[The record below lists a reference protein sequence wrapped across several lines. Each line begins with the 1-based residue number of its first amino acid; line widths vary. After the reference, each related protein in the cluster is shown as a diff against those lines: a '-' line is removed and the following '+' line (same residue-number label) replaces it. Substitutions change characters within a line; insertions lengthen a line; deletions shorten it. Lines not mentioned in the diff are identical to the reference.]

1 MPSKA
6 SRTHSAAQQ
15 AQYDDLASAISRV
28 LFPVMICM
36 ALSVYLVH
44 SLGDES
50 KCETRRVRRGEFVE
64 LLPSSGGAAD
74 GTSNP
79 YDGIVGVIFI
89 AIFVCAMVTFTF
101 VLLILYKYGCT
112 KVIFVWL
119 LFSVSLIFIYVG
131 GTWAYEFCHSHCIDI
146 DWVTLVFIVWNF
158 SITGLFAIFSTVPRL
173 VNQAYLIIMSSLMAY
188 IFRRLPEW
196 CTWSILGLLVAWDLF
211 AVLTPCGPL
220 KLLVKIAQD
229 RGDPLP
235 ALVYDTNPLSVGRD
249 AGAQPA
255 VVFMSKDE
263 KAQLKKDR
271 DVRRAEKEA
280 SKAHAAEAAA
290 ELQAAANPD
299 SPDAVADAEA
309 ATGGGGFFAARR
321 AAAGK
326 KKRDKEAENAVRPAE
341 KGGEEGVGTLGRH
354 LKLGL
359 GDFVFYSIL
368 VAVASRRGAMTAV
381 VSFVAIL
388 TGLCATLFLVTVY
401 RKALPALPIS
411 IVLGALF
418 YIVTRELIQPF
429 VDNLLPELLFH

>member
-1 MPSKA
+1 MPPKA
-6 SRTHSAAQQ
+6 RPTHAAAQQ
-15 AQYDDLASAISRV
+15 AQYDELAAAISRV

-50 KCETRRVRRGEFVE
+50 NCETRVRRGQFVS
-64 LLPSSGGAAD
+64 LSPVSGGESD
-74 GTSNP
+74 GISNP
-79 YDGIVGVIFI
+79 YEGVTGIIFI
-89 AIFVCAMVTFTF
+89 AIFVCAMVLFTF
-101 VLLILYKYGCT
+101 VLLLLYKYGCT
-112 KVIFVWL
+112 KIIFGWL
-119 LFSVSLIFIYVG
+119 LFSVSLIFMYVG
-131 GTWAYEFCHSHCIDI
+131 GTWAYEFCRSHCINV
-146 DWVTLVFIVWNF
+146 DWVTLVFVVWNF

-196 CTWSILGLLVAWDLF
+196 TAWTILGLLVVWDLF
-211 AVLTPCGPL
+211 AVLTPWGPL
-220 KLLVKIAQD
+220 RMLVKIAQD

-235 ALVYDTNPLSVGRD
+235 ALVYDTNPSSVGRD
-249 AGAQPA
+249 ADAQPA

-271 DVRRAEKEA
+271 EARRAEKEA
-280 SKAHAAEAAA
+280 SKAQAAEAAA
-290 ELQAAANPD
+290 GLQAGANPD
-299 SPDAVADAEA
+299 SPDAVSDAA
-309 ATGGGGFFAARR
+309 AAAGGGGFFANRK
-321 AAAGK
+321 AAAAKLK
-326 KKRDKEAENAVRPAE
+326 KEKEEAKAVRPAE
-341 KGGEEGVGTLGRH
+341 KTEEEGVGTLGRH

-359 GDFVFYSIL
+359 GDFVFYSLL

-381 VSFVAIL
+381 VSFIAIL

-411 IVLGALF
+411 IVLGALS

-429 VDNLLPELLFH
+429 ADNLLPELIFH